1 MKSGGKSIK
10 KIVDYI
16 KGSEHYINEFA
27 TWEASEQI
35 IDDNKAF
42 WMLKKPGSQYQ
53 KVCLYRDDYNMFV
66 YGDYGQF
73 TFDSM
78 TWTGS
83 VYNLEYDN
91 IGYQMEKLNHESRE
105 SLRVFDESK
114 CVDDIF
120 EWMKEQL
127 ESYYSLEEDEVE
139 KVLKFFNSDT
149 WDEVDEI
156 EIEEFCDKND
166 LSEIENIIDFT
177 RECCRNAEEYE
188 WIPFLRS
195 NYNRLYD
202 FGDEACESWLW
213 KAGKCIHQ
221 RYFICMYALQ
231 VCGEKLL
238 KEKENKKSMPNELK
252 DTIEM
257 MNSENYKE
265 RFKAEYYQVVIRYQK
280 LKSMLDKWDNDQL
293 EFTPTCPR
301 STYNMQI
308 VAMTDYIAVLE
319 ARAVMEGVEL

>member
-1 MKSGGKSIK
+1 
-10 KIVDYI
+10 
-16 KGSEHYINEFA
+16 
-27 TWEASEQI
+27 
-35 IDDNKAF
+35 
-42 WMLKKPGSQYQ
+42 MLRKPGSQYQ
-53 KVCLYRDDYNMFV
+53 KVCLYRDGCNMFV

-91 IGYQMEKLNHESRE
+91 IGYQMEKLNHESKE
-105 SLRVFDESK
+105 SLRVFDDDR
-114 CVDDIF
+114 CIDDIF
-120 EWMKEQL
+120 EWLKEQL
-127 ESYYSLEEDEVE
+127 ESYYSLEEEEIE

-149 WDEVDEI
+149 WDNVDEI
-156 EIEEFCDKND
+156 ETEEFCDKND
-166 LSEIENIIDFT
+166 LSEIENIIGFT

-213 KAGKCIHQ
+213 NAGKCIHQ

-238 KEKENKKSMPNELK
+238 NEKENKEVCQTN
-252 DTIEM
+252 
-257 MNSENYKE
+257 
-265 RFKAEYYQVVIRYQK
+265 
-280 LKSMLDKWDNDQL
+280 
-293 EFTPTCPR
+293 
-301 STYNMQI
+301 
-308 VAMTDYIAVLE
+308 
-319 ARAVMEGVEL
+319 

>member
-1 MKSGGKSIK
+1 MKSGGENSIK
-10 KIVDYI
+10 KLVDHI
-16 KGSEHYINEFA
+16 NGSEHYIKEFA

-42 WMLKKPGSQYQ
+42 WMLRKPGSQYQ
-53 KVCLYRDDYNMFV
+53 KVCLYRDGCNMFV

-105 SLRVFDESK
+105 SLRVFDDNK
-114 CVDDIF
+114 CIDDIF
-120 EWMKEQL
+120 EWLKEQF
-127 ESYYSLEEDEVE
+127 ESYYSLEEEKIE

-149 WDEVDEI
+149 WDNINGIDVL
-156 EIEEFCDKND
+156 EFCEEND
-166 LSEIENIIDFT
+166 LSEIENIINFT
-177 RECCRNAEEYE
+177 RECCRNAEEHE

-213 KAGKCIHQ
+213 NAGKCIHQ

-231 VCGEKLL
+231 VCGEKL
-238 KEKENKKSMPNELK
+238 KES
-252 DTIEM
+252 
-257 MNSENYKE
+257 
-265 RFKAEYYQVVIRYQK
+265 
-280 LKSMLDKWDNDQL
+280 DKNRL
-293 EFTPTCPR
+293 
-301 STYNMQI
+301 N
-308 VAMTDYIAVLE
+308 
-319 ARAVMEGVEL
+319 

>member
-1 MKSGGKSIK
+1 MGGRNIK
-10 KIVDYI
+10 KLVDHI
-16 KGSEHYINEFA
+16 KGSEHYIKEFA

-42 WMLKKPGSQYQ
+42 WMLRKPGSQYQ
-53 KVCLYRDDYNMFV
+53 KVCLYRDGCTMFV

-91 IGYQMEKLNHESRE
+91 IGYQMEKLNYESKE

-120 EWMKEQL
+120 EWLKEQF
-127 ESYYSLEEDEVE
+127 ESYYSIEEDEVE

-149 WDEVDEI
+149 WDDVNGIEVL
-156 EIEEFCDKND
+156 EFCEEND
-166 LSEIENIIDFT
+166 LSEIENIINFT
-177 RECCRNAEEYE
+177 RECCKNAEEYE

-195 NYNRLYD
+195 NYNQLYD

-213 KAGKCIHQ
+213 NAGKCTHQ

-231 VCGEKLL
+231 VCGEKLSKQ
-238 KEKENKKSMPNELK
+238 KEM
-252 DTIEM
+252 
-257 MNSENYKE
+257 
-265 RFKAEYYQVVIRYQK
+265 
-280 LKSMLDKWDNDQL
+280 
-293 EFTPTCPR
+293 
-301 STYNMQI
+301 
-308 VAMTDYIAVLE
+308 
-319 ARAVMEGVEL
+319 